1 MGKKWE
7 RFRVSDKPKQARR
20 PALIAKLP
28 DGVNVYRDGD
38 TSVRVMLGKKFT
50 GTSTVKRRFP
60 SRKAAKEFIFGPEAA
75 NSRIGR
81 RARLISNATSVR
93 RDLTVPKGIFA
104 EAIAASDELKKSH
117 APGGLLD
124 AVRFYVKHT
133 ATAGTWTIAEA
144 SKALDRDLLRK
155 NRDEKYRNGLGWTYG
170 RFSEDFPKSLIS
182 GISKSEILD
191 WLDEENF
198 SPATRNN
205 YIRDLK
211 ILFNFA
217 QREKRL
223 ALNPLAEI
231 SREEVPGDEVSILSI
246 RDIARVLVAASHIS
260 ELKTATAMKFFA
272 GLADFGGSTLGVE
285 RGEVRHN
292 HRRREKGENSVAK
305 ARRHSR
311 KPTLWLTD
319 EARKTEAPAP
329 KGADWRRGFALLKW
343 LSGIDPW
350 PRNCQRHGYGSYH
363 LALHKN
369 ENLTAMEMGNTPD
382 IVVRHYRAVIDS
394 PKDVKTFWNLN
405 PGNIEDFAQ
414 LDEGFEGRLQ
424 QFLR

>member
-1 MGKKWE
+1 M
-7 RFRVSDKPKQARR
+7 
-20 PALIAKLP
+20 
-28 DGVNVYRDGD
+28 NVYRDGD
-38 TSVRVMLGKKFT
+38 AGVRVMLGKKFT
-50 GTSTVKRRFP
+50 GTTVVKRRFP
-60 SRKAAKEFIFGPEAA
+60 SRKAAKEFIFGPEA
-75 NSRIGR
+75 SKLRDGTPGVVD
-81 RARLISNATSVR
+81 LK
-93 RDLTVPKGIFA
+93 RDLGSTGIDVPKGIFA
-104 EAIAASDELKKSH
+104 EAIAASDELRKSH
-117 APGGLLD
+117 APGGLLE

-144 SKALDRDLLRK
+144 WNALERDLLRK

-170 RFSEDFPKSLIS
+170 RLSEDFPKSLIS
-182 GISKSEILD
+182 GITKSEILD

-198 SPATRNN
+198 SSATRNN

-217 QREKRL
+217 AREKRL

-231 SREEVPGDEVSILSI
+231 SREEVPGDEVSVLSI
-246 RDIARVLVAASHIS
+246 RDIARVLVAASHIP
-260 ELKTATAMKFFA
+260 EMKTATALKFFA
-272 GLADFGGSTLGVE
+272 GLRTS
-285 RGEVRHN
+285 EVQRLDWSEVKSDTIIVAAKKAKTRS
-292 HRRREKGENSVAK
+292 RRPVSISRNLSLWLAED
-305 ARRHSR
+305 ARR
-311 KPTLWLTD
+311 
-319 EARKTEAPAP
+319 TEAPAP
-329 KGADWRRGFALLKW
+329 TGADWRRHFALLKW

-394 PKDVKTFWNLN
+394 PKDVETFWNLN